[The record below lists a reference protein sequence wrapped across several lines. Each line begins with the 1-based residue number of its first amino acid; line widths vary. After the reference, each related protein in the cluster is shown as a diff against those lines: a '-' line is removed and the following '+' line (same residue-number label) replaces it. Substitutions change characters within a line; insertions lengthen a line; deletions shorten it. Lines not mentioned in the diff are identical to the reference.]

1 MCPVAQGASADATC
15 LARLCGCGWWLCRL
29 LPDLGAQVPE
39 KEALRLVSL
48 SKGAMVKRKFA
59 IKI

>member
-1 MCPVAQGASADATC
+1 
-15 LARLCGCGWWLCRL
+15 L